1 MTTVTYIV
9 WKKTGGLD
17 LMLPVLWKIRE
28 TYPDAKIT
36 LLIAE
41 INKHHLIRDGVFYIR
56 FCEHHDI
63 ELLDF
68 IDFLPNWLRPF
79 RKLFRQLTKR
89 APVDGKS
96 DNRLLD
102 FVTYHLTNFLKNQ
115 VDYTNALST
124 VTTDLLFINDEWWD
138 ELPKA
143 LMDLIIKHH
152 RKIFLAQHGPIILAH
167 DKPSDMYERVM
178 LRAKPIMIDGVESS
192 TVFHQHWF
200 ETPNGVGVYRHVIAR
215 EPLLGPY
222 QSKQVP
228 LAYMGLED
236 REESIELE
244 RLTYVGFPGFDS
256 EWFSYLKES
265 RNHHYFS
272 ILPLKRKKLRYMLL
286 TRDVMDLADTRRKSS
301 SEDFMSI
308 LNTLQQEIHG
318 HNDVEILVKPHPK
331 QNVDNLKRFLSDAGF
346 KNPLVVADALYV
358 VLPSI
363 DFAVTMQSSGTY
375 YPLTYGIPCIHLIK
389 GYHEPFAYLFNEMEF
404 NLRRVVVNLNDFPSA
419 CNELMQEL
427 NASAPIANDV
437 EHMRKYYPDGS
448 IELIMEQLRPYLDG
462 DFN

>member
-28 TYPDAKIT
+28 TYPNAKIT

-89 APVDGKS
+89 APVDGQS
-96 DNRLLD
+96 DNRVID
-102 FVTYHLTNFLKNQ
+102 FILYHLTKFLKNQ

-124 VTTDLLFINDEWWD
+124 LSADLLFINDEWWN
-138 ELPKA
+138 ELPKT
-143 LMDLIIKHH
+143 LMDLIIQHH
-152 RKIFLAQHGPIILAH
+152 RKIFLAQHGPGMLAH
-167 DKPSDMYERVM
+167 EKPSAMHERVI
-178 LRAKPIMIDGVESS
+178 LRTNPIFVNGIESD
-192 TVFHQHWF
+192 TIFHQHWF
-200 ETPNGVGVYRHVIAR
+200 ETPHGVGIYRHVIFR

-222 QSKQVP
+222 LSKQVP

-256 EWFSYLKES
+256 QWFDYIRSLTE
-265 RNHHYFS
+265 NHPRFLS
-272 ILPLKRKKLRYMLL
+272 IISAKQKPLRYMLL
-286 TRDVMDLADTRRKSS
+286 TRDVIGARSWKVTEK
-301 SEDFMSI
+301 EFMSI
-308 LNTLQQEIHG
+308 LEMIHEQI
-318 HNDVEILVKPHPK
+318 HKQHQVEILVKPHPR
-331 QNVDNLKRFLSDAGF
+331 QNVDHLKRLLRDVGF
-346 KNPLVVADALYV
+346 KNPLVVSDALYL
-358 VLPSI
+358 VLPLV
-363 DFAVTMQSSGTY
+363 DFAITMQSSGAY
-375 YPLTYGIPCIHLIK
+375 YPLIYGIPCIHLIK
-389 GYHEPFAYLFNEMEF
+389 EKFGQKNHLFNDMEY
-404 NLRRVVVNLNDFPSA
+404 NLYRGVTDVTDLPNV
-419 CNELMQEL
+419 CQTLMQEL
-427 NASAPIANDV
+427 NTSLPIINDV
-437 EHMRKYYPDGS
+437 EHMRKFYPDGA
-448 IELIMEQLRPYLDG
+448 IDLIMEQIKPCLKD
-462 DFN
+462 